1 MEDTS
6 SHYALLAARP
16 VELEVAVSA
25 KSLEWFSHGIAM
37 KHRPYHAATRRSVK
51 RPARLTALI
60 SGTPATRPTH
70 LIWLTAIAMNPRRL
84 PPFGTAPTSP
94 STVQSQLR
102 PWSVEA
108 SSSSTQRLQLLTET
122 STRWSSHSPTTP
134 WTQMNC
140 RAETTQ
146 S

>member
-25 KSLEWFSHGIAM
+25 KALEWFSHGIAM

-70 LIWLTAIAMNPRRL
+70 LITDGDLNEMVFALTYNTMDPNELPRRNDPEL
-84 PPFGTAPTSP
+84 TKVLA
-94 STVQSQLR
+94 
-102 PWSVEA
+102 EA
-108 SSSSTQRLQLLTET
+108 NAIIASI
-122 STRWSSHSPTTP
+122 H
-134 WTQMNC
+134 
-140 RAETTQ
+140 
-146 S
+146 